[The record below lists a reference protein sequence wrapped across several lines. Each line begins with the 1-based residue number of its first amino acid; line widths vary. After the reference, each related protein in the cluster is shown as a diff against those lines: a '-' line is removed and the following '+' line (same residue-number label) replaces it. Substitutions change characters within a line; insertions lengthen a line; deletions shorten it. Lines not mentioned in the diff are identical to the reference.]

1 MRIRDWNKLIAL
13 VLVNGGIIALAILGI
28 INEQAVV
35 AIMAASLGYV
45 FGNTHGAIEDKI
57 NIKKEIKKINSEGK
71 S

>member
-1 MRIRDWNKLIAL
+1 MKIKDWNKLICL
-13 VLVNGGIIALAILGI
+13 IMVNGGIIALAVLGI

-57 NIKKEIKKINSEGK
+57 NIKKEIKKINNGG
-71 S
+71 

>member
-1 MRIRDWNKLIAL
+1 MKIKDWNKLIAL

-45 FGNTHGAIEDKI
+45 FGNTHGVVEDKVDI
-57 NIKKEIKKINSEGK
+57 RKEIKKVSMGE
-71 S
+71 